1 MNLTEY
7 IKHHTKRLNDTLDS
21 ALPKEGVSPH
31 TIHSAM
37 RYSVFNGGK
46 RLRPLI
52 TIAVAEYVGVPV
64 DKIVYSLG
72 AMIEM
77 VHTYSL
83 VHDDLPAMDN
93 DDLRRGKPTVHRMY
107 NEAIAILTGDALLT
121 QAFELMGTI
130 GTYKKNGD
138 LTALLN
144 EFTGALGSKG
154 LVGGQVMDLEKKD
167 TPANEKDI
175 LFIHRNKT
183 AALITFAAIAVPV
196 FFKKQRFIAA
206 LRTYGQ
212 ALGMAFQAGDDIVDY
227 SADAPEASI
236 VNVLGIDGAKDLFYG
251 YMDQAKQALRHS
263 NEAGSLTGICDWI
276 TEGFNL

>member
-1 MNLTEY
+1 
-7 IKHHTKRLNDTLDS
+7 
-21 ALPKEGVSPH
+21 
-31 TIHSAM
+31 M

-52 TIAVAEYVGVPV
+52 TIAAAEYTGIPV
-64 DKIVYSLG
+64 DRIVYSLG

-93 DDLRRGKPTVHRMY
+93 DDIRRGKPTVHRMF

-121 QAFELMGTI
+121 QAFELMGAI

-154 LVGGQVMDLEKKD
+154 LVGGQVVDLEKKD
-167 TPANEKDI
+167 VRVSEKDI

-183 AALITFAAIAVPV
+183 AALITFAAIAAPV
-196 FFKKQRFIAA
+196 FFKKQRSIADM
-206 LRTYGQ
+206 RTYGQ
-212 ALGMAFQAGDDIVDY
+212 ALGMAFQTGDDIVDY
-227 SADAPEASI
+227 TDDAHEASI
-236 VNVLGIDGAKDLFYG
+236 VSVLGIDGAKDLFYG
-251 YMDQAKQALRHS
+251 YIEQAKKALRQKE
-263 NEAGSLTGICDWI
+263 EALYLIGICDWI
-276 TEGFNL
+276 KKGFNL